1 MAVEVGVMVSVKR
14 EPQDYAAV
22 CGLYWA
28 GSAWY
33 EVLEATCGTQSEL
46 EGELVNL
53 CPVYACA
60 RVRGVAH
67 CGVCPE
73 FPCQLLTNLASV
85 TPGDRRIES
94 AALRAELGEERWAE
108 WARGQ
113 HLWLAFCPLRDRTAR
128 VSHAVSG

>member
-1 MAVEVGVMVSVKR
+1 MKTTKR

-33 EVLEATCGTQSEL
+33 EVLEATCATQEQAEAEL
-46 EGELVNL
+46 LNL
-53 CPVYACA
+53 CPVYSCA
-60 RVRGVAH
+60 RRRGVAH
-67 CGVCPE
+67 CGVCPD

-85 TPGDRRIES
+85 SPGDRRIES
-94 AALRAELGEERWAE
+94 AELRAQLGDERWAE

-128 VSHAVSG
+128 VHHVAVG